1 MKILIVSGFL
11 GAGKTTFI
19 KELALKSQKH
29 FCILENEYASLDIDS
44 DRLRD
49 DVNLNIYEL
58 NEKCV
63 CCSTKN
69 DIASSILTI
78 ANTVDPEF
86 LVIEPSGVA
95 YLNNVIN
102 RVSKVLYERII
113 LLAPITIVSG
123 NEMIDEKV
131 VYNQIKEAKT
141 IIVSKMEQA
150 SYDKKEKLY
159 SLLNK
164 INNEAD
170 IIVDD
175 YHLLNKEFFGNLL
188 KTTYDNKVMS
198 KEETVTNYDTVELLN
213 LNMSNISKAI
223 VFMEDII
230 HGRYGNIIRAKGG
243 ININNAKYRFDVVDG
258 YYSIKDFE
266 NSENNAVF
274 IGHNL
279 VKNQLKNDSNAN
291 LYNKRQTRYQK
302 NNVVR

>member
-49 DVNLNIYEL
+49 DANLNIYEL

-159 SLLNK
+159 SSLNK

-175 YHLLNKEFFGNLL
+175 YHLLNKEFFDNLL

-258 YYSIKDFE
+258 YYSIQDFE

-302 NNVVR
+302 NNVIR

>member
-19 KELALKSQKH
+19 NELALKTQKR

-44 DRLRD
+44 ERLRD

-78 ANTVDPEF
+78 ANTINPEF

-150 SYDKKEKLY
+150 SYDKKEIIY

-175 YHLLNKEFFGNLL
+175 YHLLNKEFFDNLL
-188 KTTYDNKVMS
+188 KTTYDNKVMPE
-198 KEETVTNYDTVELLN
+198 EETVTNYDTVELLN

-223 VFMEDII
+223 IFMEDII

-243 ININNAKYRFDVVDG
+243 IDINNIKYRFDVVDG
-258 YYSIKDFE
+258 YYSIQDFE

-279 VKNQLKNDSNAN
+279 VKNQLKKDGNAN

-302 NNVVR
+302 NNVIR

>member
-58 NEKCV
+58 NERCV

-69 DIASSILTI
+69 DIASSILII

-243 ININNAKYRFDVVDG
+243 MNINNAKYRFDVVDG
-258 YYSIKDFE
+258 YYSIQDFK

>member
-131 VYNQIKEAKT
+131 VYNQIKETKT

-175 YHLLNKEFFGNLL
+175 YHLLNKEFFYNLL

-258 YYSIKDFE
+258 YYSIQDFE

-279 VKNQLKNDSNAN
+279 VKNQFKNDSNAN

>member
-19 KELALKSQKH
+19 KELALKTQKR

-44 DRLRD
+44 DRLKD
-49 DVNLNIYEL
+49 NAELNIYEL

-69 DIASSILTI
+69 DNASSILTI
-78 ANTVDPEF
+78 ANTIDSEF

-164 INNEAD
+164 NH
-170 IIVDD
+170 
-175 YHLLNKEFFGNLL
+175 HLHKC
-188 KTTYDNKVMS
+188 
-198 KEETVTNYDTVELLN
+198 
-213 LNMSNISKAI
+213 A
-223 VFMEDII
+223 
-230 HGRYGNIIRAKGG
+230 
-243 ININNAKYRFDVVDG
+243 
-258 YYSIKDFE
+258 
-266 NSENNAVF
+266 
-274 IGHNL
+274 
-279 VKNQLKNDSNAN
+279 ND
-291 LYNKRQTRYQK
+291 LI
-302 NNVVR
+302 

>member
-1 MKILIVSGFL
+1 MKILIISGFL

-19 KELALKSQKH
+19 KELALKTQKR

-44 DRLRD
+44 DRLRV

-78 ANTVDPEF
+78 ANTINPEF

-113 LLAPITIVSG
+113 LLAPITIVSC

-131 VYNQIKEAKT
+131 IYNQIKEAKT

-175 YHLLNKEFFGNLL
+175 YHLLNKEFFDNLL
-188 KTTYDNKVMS
+188 KTTYDNKVMPE
-198 KEETVTNYDTVELLN
+198 EETVTNYDTVELLN

-223 VFMEDII
+223 IFMEDII

-243 ININNAKYRFDVVDG
+243 IDINNIKYRFDVVDG
-258 YYSIKDFE
+258 YYSIQDFE

-279 VKNQLKNDSNAN
+279 VKNQLKKDSKAN

-302 NNVVR
+302 NNVIR

>member
-141 IIVSKMEQA
+141 IIVSKMEQD

-175 YHLLNKEFFGNLL
+175 YHLLNKEFFYNLL
-188 KTTYDNKVMS
+188 KTTYDNKAMS

-258 YYSIKDFE
+258 YYSIQDFE

-302 NNVVR
+302 NNVIR

>member
-19 KELALKSQKH
+19 KELALKSQKR

-78 ANTVDPEF
+78 ANTFNPEF

-175 YHLLNKEFFGNLL
+175 YHLLNKEFFDNLL

-258 YYSIKDFE
+258 YYSIQDFK

-302 NNVVR
+302 NNVIR

>member
-78 ANTVDPEF
+78 ANTFDPEF

-150 SYDKKEKLY
+150 SYDKKEKIY

-223 VFMEDII
+223 VFMEEII

-258 YYSIKDFE
+258 YYSIQDFE

>member
-19 KELALKSQKH
+19 KELALKTQKR

-44 DRLRD
+44 DRLKD
-49 DVNLNIYEL
+49 NAELNIYEL

-78 ANTVDPEF
+78 ANTINPEF

-102 RVSKVLYERII
+102 RASKVLYERII

-159 SLLNK
+159 FLLNK

-175 YHLLNKEFFGNLL
+175 YHLLNKEFFDNLL

-258 YYSIKDFE
+258 YYLIQDFE

>member
-78 ANTVDPEF
+78 ANTIDPEF

-102 RVSKVLYERII
+102 RVNKVLYERII

-164 INNEAD
+164 
-170 IIVDD
+170 
-175 YHLLNKEFFGNLL
+175 EFFDNLL

-243 ININNAKYRFDVVDG
+243 ININNIKYRFDVVDG
-258 YYSIKDFE
+258 YYSIQDFE
-266 NSENNAVF
+266 NFENNAVF

>member
-95 YLNNVIN
+95 FLNNVIN

-150 SYDKKEKLY
+150 SYDKKEKIY

-175 YHLLNKEFFGNLL
+175 YHLLNKEFFYNLL

-223 VFMEDII
+223 VFMEEII

>member
-19 KELALKSQKH
+19 KELALKTQKR

-78 ANTVDPEF
+78 ANTIDPEF

-102 RVSKVLYERII
+102 RVSKILYERII

-175 YHLLNKEFFGNLL
+175 YHLLNKEFFNNLL
-188 KTTYDNKVMS
+188 KTTY
-198 KEETVTNYDTVELLN
+198 T
-213 LNMSNISKAI
+213 
-223 VFMEDII
+223 
-230 HGRYGNIIRAKGG
+230 
-243 ININNAKYRFDVVDG
+243 
-258 YYSIKDFE
+258 IK
-266 NSENNAVF
+266 
-274 IGHNL
+274 L
-279 VKNQLKNDSNAN
+279 CQKKKQP
-291 LYNKRQTRYQK
+291 QTMILW
-302 NNVVR
+302 NCST

>member
-19 KELALKSQKH
+19 KELALKTQKR

-44 DRLRD
+44 DRLKD
-49 DVNLNIYEL
+49 NAELNIYEL

-78 ANTVDPEF
+78 ANTINPEF

-159 SLLNK
+159 FLLNK

-175 YHLLNKEFFGNLL
+175 YHLLNKEFFDNLL

-258 YYSIKDFE
+258 YYLIQDFE

>member
-19 KELALKSQKH
+19 KELALKTQKR

-44 DRLRD
+44 DRLRV

-78 ANTVDPEF
+78 VNTINPEF

-123 NEMIDEKV
+123 NEMIDKKV

-175 YHLLNKEFFGNLL
+175 YHLLNKEFFDNLL
-188 KTTYDNKVMS
+188 KTTYDNKVMPE
-198 KEETVTNYDTVELLN
+198 EETVTNYDTVELLN

-223 VFMEDII
+223 IFMEDII

-243 ININNAKYRFDVVDG
+243 IDINNIKYRFDVVDG
-258 YYSIKDFE
+258 YYSIQDFE

-279 VKNQLKNDSNAN
+279 VKNQLKKDSNAN

-302 NNVVR
+302 NNVIR

>member
-95 YLNNVIN
+95 FLNNVIN

-150 SYDKKEKLY
+150 SYDKKEKIY

-279 VKNQLKNDSNAN
+279 AKNQLKNDSNAN

>member
-141 IIVSKMEQA
+141 IIVSKMEQD

-175 YHLLNKEFFGNLL
+175 YHLLNKEFFDNLL

-258 YYSIKDFE
+258 YYSIQDFE

>member
-19 KELALKSQKH
+19 KELALKTQKR

-44 DRLRD
+44 DRLRV

-78 ANTVDPEF
+78 VNTINPEF

-123 NEMIDEKV
+123 NEMIDKKV

-175 YHLLNKEFFGNLL
+175 YHLLNKEFFDNLL
-188 KTTYDNKVMS
+188 KTTYNNKVMP
-198 KEETVTNYDTVELLN
+198 EEEKVTNYDTVELLN

-223 VFMEDII
+223 IFMEDII

-243 ININNAKYRFDVVDG
+243 IDINNIKYRFDVVDG
-258 YYSIKDFE
+258 YYSIQDFE

-279 VKNQLKNDSNAN
+279 VKNQLKKDSNAN

-302 NNVVR
+302 NNVIR

>member
-19 KELALKSQKH
+19 KELALKTQKR

-44 DRLRD
+44 ARLRD
-49 DVNLNIYEL
+49 NVELNIYEL

-78 ANTVDPEF
+78 ANTIDPEY

-95 YLNNVIN
+95 YLNNVIH
-102 RVSKVLYERII
+102 RVSQVLYQRII

-123 NEMIDEKV
+123 TEIIDEKV
-131 VYNQIKEAKT
+131 IYNQIKEAKT

-164 INNEAD
+164 INNNAN

-175 YHLLNKEFFGNLL
+175 YHLLNKEFFDELL
-188 KTTYDNKVMS
+188 KTTYDNQS
-198 KEETVTNYDTVELLN
+198 IPEEEVVTNYETLELLN
-213 LNMSNISKAI
+213 LNMPNISVAI
-223 VFMEDII
+223 LFMEDII

-243 ININNAKYRFDVVDG
+243 ININKTKFRFDVVDG
-258 YYSIKDFE
+258 YYSIGDHE
-266 NSENNAVF
+266 TSENNAVF

-279 VKNQLKNDSNAN
+279 LKKQLKIDTNAN
-291 LYNKRQTRYQK
+291 LYTKRQTRYQK
-302 NNVVR
+302 NNVIR

>member
-95 YLNNVIN
+95 FLNNVIN

-198 KEETVTNYDTVELLN
+198 IEETVTNYDTVELLN

>member
-19 KELALKSQKH
+19 KELALKSQKC

-44 DRLRD
+44 DRLSD

-78 ANTVDPEF
+78 ANTINPEF

-150 SYDKKEKLY
+150 SYDKKEKIY

-175 YHLLNKEFFGNLL
+175 YHLLNKEFFDNLL
-188 KTTYDNKVMS
+188 KKTYDNKIMPE
-198 KEETVTNYDTVELLN
+198 EETVTNYDTVELLN
-213 LNMSNISKAI
+213 LNMSKISKAI
-223 VFMEDII
+223 IFMEDII

-243 ININNAKYRFDVVDG
+243 IDINNIKYRFDVVDG
-258 YYSIKDFE
+258 YYSIQDFE

-279 VKNQLKNDSNAN
+279 VKNQLKKDSNAN

-302 NNVVR
+302 NNVIR

>member
-175 YHLLNKEFFGNLL
+175 YHLLNKEFFDNLL

>member
-19 KELALKSQKH
+19 KELALKTQKR
-29 FCILENEYASLDIDS
+29 FCILENEYASLDIDG
-44 DRLRD
+44 DRLKD
-49 DVNLNIYEL
+49 NAELNIYEL

-78 ANTVDPEF
+78 ANTINPEF

-113 LLAPITIVSG
+113 LLAPITIVSA

-131 VYNQIKEAKT
+131 VYNQIKGAKT

-175 YHLLNKEFFGNLL
+175 YHLLNKKFFDNLL

-243 ININNAKYRFDVVDG
+243 ININNIKYRFDVVDG
-258 YYSIKDFE
+258 YYSIQDFE

-302 NNVVR
+302 NNVIR

>member
-44 DRLRD
+44 DSLRD

-150 SYDKKEKLY
+150 SYDKKEKIY

-164 INNEAD
+164 INNKAD

-175 YHLLNKEFFGNLL
+175 YHLLNKEFFYNLL

-243 ININNAKYRFDVVDG
+243 ININNIKYRFDVVDG
-258 YYSIKDFE
+258 YYSIQDFE

-279 VKNQLKNDSNAN
+279 VKNQLKNGSNAN

>member
-49 DVNLNIYEL
+49 DVNLNIYES

-95 YLNNVIN
+95 FLNNVIN

-175 YHLLNKEFFGNLL
+175 YHLLNKEFFYNLL

-223 VFMEDII
+223 VFMEEII

-243 ININNAKYRFDVVDG
+243 ININNAKYRFDVVNG
-258 YYSIKDFE
+258 YNSIQDFE

>member
-19 KELALKSQKH
+19 KELALKTQKR
-29 FCILENEYASLDIDS
+29 FCILENEYASLDTDS
-44 DRLRD
+44 DRLKD
-49 DVNLNIYEL
+49 NAELNIYEL

-78 ANTVDPEF
+78 ANTINPEF

-102 RVSKVLYERII
+102 RASKVLYERII

-159 SLLNK
+159 FLLNK

-175 YHLLNKEFFGNLL
+175 YHLLNKEFFDNLL

-258 YYSIKDFE
+258 YYSIQDFE

>member
-1 MKILIVSGFL
+1 MKILIISGFL

-19 KELALKSQKH
+19 KELALKTQKR

-44 DRLRD
+44 DRLRV

-78 ANTVDPEF
+78 ANTINPEF

-150 SYDKKEKLY
+150 SYDKKEKIY

-175 YHLLNKEFFGNLL
+175 YHLLNKEFFDNLL
-188 KTTYDNKVMS
+188 KTTYDNKVMPE
-198 KEETVTNYDTVELLN
+198 EETVTNYDTVELLN

-223 VFMEDII
+223 IFMEDII

-243 ININNAKYRFDVVDG
+243 IDINNIKYRFDVVDG
-258 YYSIKDFE
+258 YYSIQDFE

-279 VKNQLKNDSNAN
+279 VKNQLKKDSNAN

-302 NNVVR
+302 NNVIR

>member
-19 KELALKSQKH
+19 KELALKSQKR

-78 ANTVDPEF
+78 ANSVDPEF

-123 NEMIDEKV
+123 NKMIDEKV

-175 YHLLNKEFFGNLL
+175 YHLLNKEFFDNLL

-258 YYSIKDFE
+258 YYSIQDFK

>member
-19 KELALKSQKH
+19 KELALKTQKR

-44 DRLRD
+44 DRLKD
-49 DVNLNIYEL
+49 NAELNIYEL

-141 IIVSKMEQA
+141 IIVSKMKQA

-175 YHLLNKEFFGNLL
+175 YHLLNKEFFDNLL

-258 YYSIKDFE
+258 YYSIQDFE

-291 LYNKRQTRYQK
+291 LYTKRETRYQK

>member
-175 YHLLNKEFFGNLL
+175 YHLLNKEFFYNLL

>member
-19 KELALKSQKH
+19 KELALKTQKR

-44 DRLRD
+44 DRLKD
-49 DVNLNIYEL
+49 NAELNIYEL

-78 ANTVDPEF
+78 ANTIDPEF

-102 RVSKVLYERII
+102 RVSKILYERII

-175 YHLLNKEFFGNLL
+175 YHLLNKEFFDNLL

-230 HGRYGNIIRAKGG
+230 HGRYGNIIRAKVLFVT
-243 ININNAKYRFDVVDG
+243 K
-258 YYSIKDFE
+258 
-266 NSENNAVF
+266 
-274 IGHNL
+274 
-279 VKNQLKNDSNAN
+279 
-291 LYNKRQTRYQK
+291 
-302 NNVVR
+302 

>member
-29 FCILENEYASLDIDS
+29 FCILENEYATLDIDS

-63 CCSTKN
+63 CYSTKN

-78 ANTVDPEF
+78 ANTINPEF

-175 YHLLNKEFFGNLL
+175 YHLLNKEFFDNLL

-258 YYSIKDFE
+258 YYSIQDFE

-279 VKNQLKNDSNAN
+279 VKNQLKNDSNAI
-291 LYNKRQTRYQK
+291 LYTKRETRYQK